1 MSIDKDIVAKV
12 SNLARIKINN
22 DQLSTI
28 SNELESVI
36 EWIDTL
42 NEVNTN
48 GVEPIA
54 NVSGQKLPLR
64 EDKVTDGGYSEK
76 ILNNAPEKESGFFA
90 LKYFQVIQN

>member
-1 MSIDKDIVAKV
+1 MPIDKDIVAKV

-22 DQLSTI
+22 NQLSTI

-42 NEVNTN
+42 NEVKTD

-76 ILNNAPEKESGFFA
+76 ILNNAPEKESGFFVVP
-90 LKYFQVIQN
+90 KVVE

>member
-1 MSIDKDIVAKV
+1 MPIDKDIVAKV
-12 SNLARIKINN
+12 SNLARIKINS

-42 NEVNTN
+42 NEVNTD

-64 EDKVTDGGYSEK
+64 EDKVTDGGYSGK
-76 ILNNAPEKESGFFA
+76 ILNNAPEKESGFFVVP
-90 LKYFQVIQN
+90 KVVE

>member
-1 MSIDKDIVAKV
+1 MSIDKDTVAKV

-22 DQLSTI
+22 DQLSKI

-42 NEVNTN
+42 NEVNTD

-76 ILNNAPEKESGFFA
+76 ILNNAPEKESGFFVVP
-90 LKYFQVIQN
+90 KVVE

>member
-1 MSIDKDIVAKV
+1 MSIDKDTVAKV

-36 EWIDTL
+36 EWIDSL
-42 NEVNTN
+42 NEVNTD

-76 ILNNAPEKESGFFA
+76 ILNNAPEKESGFFVVP
-90 LKYFQVIQN
+90 KVVE

>member
-1 MSIDKDIVAKV
+1 MPIDKDIVTKV

-42 NEVNTN
+42 NEVNTD
-48 GVEPIA
+48 GLEPIA

-76 ILNNAPEKESGFFA
+76 ILNNAPEKESGFFVVP
-90 LKYFQVIQN
+90 KVVE

>member
-1 MSIDKDIVAKV
+1 MPIDKDIVTKV

-76 ILNNAPEKESGFFA
+76 ILNNAPEKESGFFVVP
-90 LKYFQVIQN
+90 KVVE

>member
-1 MSIDKDIVAKV
+1 MTIDKDIVAKV

-42 NEVNTN
+42 NEVKTD

-76 ILNNAPEKESGFFA
+76 ILNNAPEKESGFFVVP
-90 LKYFQVIQN
+90 KVVE

>member
-1 MSIDKDIVAKV
+1 MPIDKDIVAKV

-42 NEVNTN
+42 NEVKTD

-76 ILNNAPEKESGFFA
+76 ILNNAPEKESGFFVVP
-90 LKYFQVIQN
+90 KVVE

>member
-1 MSIDKDIVAKV
+1 MPIDKDIVAKV

-42 NEVNTN
+42 NEVNTD
-48 GVEPIA
+48 GVDPIA

-76 ILNNAPEKESGFFA
+76 ILNNAPEKEGGFFVVP
-90 LKYFQVIQN
+90 KVVE

>member
-1 MSIDKDIVAKV
+1 MPIDKDIVAKV

-22 DQLSTI
+22 DQLSKI

-36 EWIDTL
+36 DWIDTL
-42 NEVNTN
+42 NEVNTD

-76 ILNNAPEKESGFFA
+76 ILNNAPEKESGFFVVP
-90 LKYFQVIQN
+90 KVVE

>member
-1 MSIDKDIVAKV
+1 MPIDKDIVTKV

-22 DQLSTI
+22 DQLSKI

-42 NEVNTN
+42 NEVNTD

-76 ILNNAPEKESGFFA
+76 ILNNAPEKESGFFVVP
-90 LKYFQVIQN
+90 KVVE

>member
-1 MSIDKDIVAKV
+1 MPIDKDIVTQV

-42 NEVNTN
+42 NEVNTD

-76 ILNNAPEKESGFFA
+76 ILNNAPEKESGFFVVP
-90 LKYFQVIQN
+90 KVVE

>member
-1 MSIDKDIVAKV
+1 MPIDKDIVTKV

-36 EWIDTL
+36 EWIESL
-42 NEVNTN
+42 NEVNTD

-76 ILNNAPEKESGFFA
+76 ILNNAPEKESGFFVVP
-90 LKYFQVIQN
+90 KVVE

>member
-1 MSIDKDIVAKV
+1 MPIDKDIVAKV

-36 EWIDTL
+36 EWIDSL
-42 NEVNTN
+42 NEVNTD

-76 ILNNAPEKESGFFA
+76 ILNNAPEKEGGFFVVP
-90 LKYFQVIQN
+90 KVVE

>member
-1 MSIDKDIVAKV
+1 MPIDKDIVAKV

-76 ILNNAPEKESGFFA
+76 ILNNAPEKESGFFVVP
-90 LKYFQVIQN
+90 KVVE

>member
-1 MSIDKDIVAKV
+1 MPIDKDIVTKV

-42 NEVNTN
+42 NEVNTD

-76 ILNNAPEKESGFFA
+76 ILNNAPDKESGFFVVP
-90 LKYFQVIQN
+90 KVVE

>member
-42 NEVNTN
+42 NEVKTD

-76 ILNNAPEKESGFFA
+76 ILNNAPEKESGFFVVP
-90 LKYFQVIQN
+90 KVVE

>member
-1 MSIDKDIVAKV
+1 MPIDKDIVAKV

-22 DQLSTI
+22 DQLITI

-42 NEVNTN
+42 NEVNTD

-76 ILNNAPEKESGFFA
+76 ILNNAPEKESGFFVVP
-90 LKYFQVIQN
+90 KVVE

>member
-1 MSIDKDIVAKV
+1 MPIDKDIVAKV

-36 EWIDTL
+36 EWIDTR
-42 NEVNTN
+42 NEVNTD

-64 EDKVTDGGYSEK
+64 EDKVTDGGCSEK
-76 ILNNAPEKESGFFA
+76 ILNNAPEKESGFFVVP
-90 LKYFQVIQN
+90 KVVE

>member
-1 MSIDKDIVAKV
+1 MPIDKDIVTKV

-42 NEVNTN
+42 NEVNTD

-76 ILNNAPEKESGFFA
+76 ILNNAPEKESGFFVVP
-90 LKYFQVIQN
+90 KVVE

>member
-1 MSIDKDIVAKV
+1 MSIDKDIVTKV

-42 NEVNTN
+42 NEVNTD

-76 ILNNAPEKESGFFA
+76 ILNNAPEKESGFFVVP
-90 LKYFQVIQN
+90 KVVE

>member
-42 NEVNTN
+42 NEVNTH

-64 EDKVTDGGYSEK
+64 EDKVTDGGYSEE
-76 ILNNAPEKESGFFA
+76 ILNNAPEKESGFFVVP
-90 LKYFQVIQN
+90 KVVE

>member
-22 DQLSTI
+22 DQLSKI

-36 EWIDTL
+36 DWIDTL
-42 NEVNTN
+42 NEVNTD

-76 ILNNAPEKESGFFA
+76 ILNNAPEKESGFFVVP
-90 LKYFQVIQN
+90 KVVE